1 MPDVSAEILE
11 QAMEPVSTA
20 AAGQSVTDRP
30 IADKIA
36 ADQYAAAKNAARN
49 RRRGLR
55 FTKLINPG
63 ALSDNGNP
71 PTGFNTL

>member
-1 MPDVSAEILE
+1 MPDVSDQILE

-20 AAGQSVTDRP
+20 AAGQSTTDRP
-30 IADKIA
+30 IADKIL
-36 ADQYAAAKNAARN
+36 ADQYAAAKGASAK

-71 PTGFNTL
+71 QTGFNTL